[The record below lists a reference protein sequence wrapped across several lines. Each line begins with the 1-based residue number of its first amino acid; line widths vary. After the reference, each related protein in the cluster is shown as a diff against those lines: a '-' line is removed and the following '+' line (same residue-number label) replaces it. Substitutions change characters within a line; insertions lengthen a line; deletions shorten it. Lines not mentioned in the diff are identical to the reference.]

1 MTSLTLDGAQAG
13 EGGRPPSRPLLGVTA
28 PGVPPRCGLD
38 RQAVLEIWGGE
49 EGGDTGVSRAPSPPP
64 KPNCPPPPKAP
75 HPVPWG
81 MPMWSAGRRGRRK
94 GGLRRLGAGGGRG
107 GPRSIR
113 LSSRSSTSSSRR
125 ATAASRCRSA
135 SAWHRCA
142 RDARA
147 TASSRLRSSWGEAR
161 DRGGGGDG
169 TRTQTNR
176 EQHWDRVRL
185 PLQGLGGA
193 LGGPKESESG
203 PGGVAGC
210 PGGVPGDQRGS
221 RGGPRCSRGAPED
234 LSVSRGAPRGS

>member
-28 PGVPPRCGLD
+28 PGVPPRCSLD

-64 KPNCPPPPKAP
+64 KPNCPPPQSPPPCTLGHAD
-75 HPVPWG
+75 VV
-81 MPMWSAGRRGRRK
+81 
-94 GGLRRLGAGGGRG
+94 GGPSGPSEGGSPSFGGRG
-107 GPRSIR
+107 GPGGSPQHQAELPLQHLQLPPRHRR
-113 LSSRSSTSSSRR
+113 LPLPQRLGLAPLRPRR
-125 ATAASRCRSA
+125 PR
-135 SAWHRCA
+135 HRLLPA
-142 RDARA
+142 PQ
-147 TASSRLRSSWGEAR
+147 LL
-161 DRGGGGDG
+161 GGGTGSGRGGDG